1 MKLRI
6 QGNSIRFRVTQNE
19 VAMLAATG
27 KLESW
32 IQFTPS
38 AADKLGY
45 AIEVSSQCS
54 DVHASCADNQILV
67 SIPANLASTWVSTN
81 QIGIER
87 DQLAADGSV
96 LRIVVE
102 KDFRCLQA
110 RPGEDESDNYPNPAA
125 GTQA

>member
-6 QGNSIRFRVTQNE
+6 QGNSIRFRVTQSE
-19 VAMLAATG
+19 VAVLAATG

-38 AADKLGY
+38 AADRLGY
-45 AIEVSSQCS
+45 AIEVSSHP
-54 DVHASCADNQILV
+54 DVRASCTDNLVLV
-67 SIPANLASTWVSTN
+67 SIPANIASTWVSTN
-81 QIGIER
+81 RIGIER

-125 GTQA
+125 GTRA

>member
-1 MKLRI
+1 
-6 QGNSIRFRVTQNE
+6 
-19 VAMLAATG
+19 MLTATG

-38 AADKLGY
+38 AAERLGY
-45 AIEVSSQCS
+45 AIEVSSHCS
-54 DVHASCADNQILV
+54 DVRASCADNLISV
-67 SIPANLASTWVSTN
+67 SIPANLASTWASTN

-87 DQLAADGSV
+87 EQPAADGSV

-110 RPGEDESDNYPNPAA
+110 RPGEDESDNYSNPAA
-125 GTQA
+125 GTRA